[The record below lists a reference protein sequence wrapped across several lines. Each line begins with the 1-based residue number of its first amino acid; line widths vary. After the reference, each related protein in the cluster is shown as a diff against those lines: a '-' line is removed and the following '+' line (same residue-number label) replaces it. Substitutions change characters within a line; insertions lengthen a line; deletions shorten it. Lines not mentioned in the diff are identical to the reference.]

1 MGQPVKILDL
11 AEKMIRQSGYVP
23 YEEINIEFT
32 GLRPGEKMFEE
43 LLLDSKNNIK
53 TPNEKIFIERTKKL
67 TFDPSMYEKLLT
79 LAQTNNPSIVKE
91 LFEQIRENGYNKKN
105 GDIL

>member
-1 MGQPVKILDL
+1 MGQPVKIVDL

-32 GLRPGEKMFEE
+32 GLRPGEKMYEE
-43 LLLDSKNNIK
+43 LLLDPIKNVK

-67 TFDPSMYEKLLT
+67 TFDQGLYEKLLT
-79 LAQTNNPSIVKE
+79 LAQNNDPNVVKE
-91 LFEQIRENGYNKKN
+91 LFEQIKA
-105 GDIL
+105 